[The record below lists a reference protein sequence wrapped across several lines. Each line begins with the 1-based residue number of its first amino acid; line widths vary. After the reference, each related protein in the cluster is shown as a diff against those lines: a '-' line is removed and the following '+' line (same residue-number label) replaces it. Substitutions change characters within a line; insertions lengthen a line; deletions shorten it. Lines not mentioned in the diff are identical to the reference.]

1 MTTFRVEWAIDVE
14 AETPEEAARKARE
27 YQQWPRP
34 GYWCGV
40 FEVREHDNL
49 SADAVHVDL
58 DELDQVG

>member
-1 MTTFRVEWAIDVE
+1 MTTFRVEWVTDVE

-27 YQQWPRP
+27 YQWPRP

-40 FEVREHDNL
+40 FEVCEHDNL